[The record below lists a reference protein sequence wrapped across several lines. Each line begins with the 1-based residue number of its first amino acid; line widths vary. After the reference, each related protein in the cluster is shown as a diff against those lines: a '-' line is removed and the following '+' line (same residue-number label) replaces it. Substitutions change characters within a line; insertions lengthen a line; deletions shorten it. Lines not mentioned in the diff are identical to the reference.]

1 MAERIFKRKIY
12 DKILDWKRAN
22 IQFWAIVSFA
32 ALRASFWP
40 KATRP
45 TACCSSTS
53 TSRAANRCAAGGLS
67 SATAHKVLSSLGCPL
82 FGLTI
87 SPFIHSPVSE
97 NRNAFSEIF
106 FAISL
111 KVFPLCADNFSSLRR

>member
-22 IQFWAIVSFA
+22 IQFWGHSFVCG
-32 ALRASFWP
+32 LRASFWP

-53 TSRAANRCAAGGLS
+53 TSRAANRCTAGGPS
-67 SATAHKVLSSLGCPL
+67 SATAVSSASVPWQPAIWIDNQPFYTQSSLREPQRVLGD
-82 FGLTI
+82 
-87 SPFIHSPVSE
+87 
-97 NRNAFSEIF
+97 IF
-106 FAISL
+106 CYLLES
-111 KVFPLCADNFSSLRR
+111 FSSLRR